1 MIRRGAAPD
10 SQMLSRVEQVLMS
23 LDAVLERN
31 KYVAGEH
38 LTIADYSLVATVST
52 MEVGEPGD
60 TR

>member
-1 MIRRGAAPD
+1 
-10 SQMLSRVEQVLMS
+10 MLSRVEQVLMS